1 MWCLKKITVWSQFSV
16 KTKKPCLP
24 PVEAEIFQQEFPWT
38 FARDEYQV
46 KEKGFLYYHGAVS
59 LPLLLE
65 GKHTDAD
72 GLQRKTTL
80 KPIRGLIHVLCKS
93 RHFMSVCQHW
103 LHNKSS
109 CCAEQGFSQFVEWK
123 YEFIATPVSMCM
135 SVSLSGIL
143 ILYLY
148 RKKRWSRG

>member
-1 MWCLKKITVWSQFSV
+1 MITIQCENQKALLASCGSRNIPARISMDSCKRWIPCQRKRVPLLPWSS
-16 KTKKPCLP
+16 
-24 PVEAEIFQQEFPWT
+24 
-38 FARDEYQV
+38 
-46 KEKGFLYYHGAVS
+46 VS
-59 LPLLLE
+59 LPFLLE

-93 RHFMSVCQHW
+93 RHFMSICQHW